1 MNCISKQQ
9 KFYIIFN
16 DYDLIFKII
25 IYRDNNVEIEKSIA
39 ETTKK
44 IVKTEAVHNS
54 LLNTIE
60 VLKHK
65 NNVINKRFKS
75 EFPSKLI
82 YEQALIAYK

>member
-1 MNCISKQQ
+1 M
-9 KFYIIFN
+9 
-16 DYDLIFKII
+16 
-25 IYRDNNVEIEKSIA
+25 EIEKTIV

-44 IVKTEAVHNS
+44 ILKTETTHSS

-65 NNVINKRFKS
+65 DNVLNKRFKS

>member
-1 MNCISKQQ
+1 M
-9 KFYIIFN
+9 
-16 DYDLIFKII
+16 
-25 IYRDNNVEIEKSIA
+25 

-44 IVKTEAVHNS
+44 ITKTEAVHNS